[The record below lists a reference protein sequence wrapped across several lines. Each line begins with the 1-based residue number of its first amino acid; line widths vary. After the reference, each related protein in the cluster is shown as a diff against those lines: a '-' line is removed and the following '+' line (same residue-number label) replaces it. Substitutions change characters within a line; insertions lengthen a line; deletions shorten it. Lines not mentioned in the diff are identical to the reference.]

1 MSKVQGGE
9 LEVVTDSSGKGV
21 ADDAIDLTASPQSKK
36 ARTGRKDAGRGEP
49 LEKDIVSEVDV
60 PYRQSFWHHGFQ
72 YRQYMEEN
80 VPFAAVDRD
89 ASFHSKFSD
98 LAQDAGT
105 GTLCSLVYIHAMERK
120 CNTPYSQTT

>member
-36 ARTGRKDAGRGEP
+36 ARTGQKDIGRGEP

-60 PYRQSFWHHGFQ
+60 AYRQSF
-72 YRQYMEEN
+72 
-80 VPFAAVDRD
+80 
-89 ASFHSKFSD
+89 
-98 LAQDAGT
+98 
-105 GTLCSLVYIHAMERK
+105 
-120 CNTPYSQTT
+120 